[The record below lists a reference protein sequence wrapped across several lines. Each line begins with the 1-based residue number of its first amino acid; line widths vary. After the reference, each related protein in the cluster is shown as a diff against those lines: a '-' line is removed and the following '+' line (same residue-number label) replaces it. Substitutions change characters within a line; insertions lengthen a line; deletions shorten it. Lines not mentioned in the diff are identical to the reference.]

1 MAELNIPITKELEA
15 NVAIRYD
22 NYSDVG
28 GTWNP
33 KVSFRYQP
41 MQQLLF
47 RGSYNKGFRAPTLQD
62 MYSPNSVTYTGNPY
76 DDPLLC
82 PNGVVNSAAGGVAS
96 RDCGM
101 QFQQQQGGNLEL
113 KPETSKAWTLGF
125 AVQPMDSTTFGID
138 YWNYNVSQSIGPTG
152 EEVIFGDPT
161 KYAAQFQR
169 CGQLSADEFA
179 KMSNVCGG
187 DASPNTLAYI
197 INKQLNLGN
206 YKTDG
211 IDVTATWQGKA
222 TDWGRFNF
230 GWKGTYVM
238 TYEYQLEKDA
248 AYNNNLGVYFNGG
261 PVARYRQV
269 MNFGWQYG
277 AWASQLLNR
286 YTSAYR
292 DENTD
297 ENDNPRT
304 VAGNNVWD
312 LAVTWSGVK
321 GLALTAGVTN
331 LFDYKPPFSNQGG
344 GFQVGYDYR
353 YANPIGRAF
362 LLRGT
367 YQF

>member
-1 MAELNIPITKELEA
+1 M
-15 NVAIRYD
+15 
-22 NYSDVG
+22 
-28 GTWNP
+28 
-33 KVSFRYQP
+33 
-41 MQQLLF
+41 
-47 RGSYNKGFRAPTLQD
+47 
-62 MYSPNSVTYTGNPY
+62 
-76 DDPLLC
+76 LC

-101 QFQQQQGGNLEL
+101 QFQQQQGGNQQL
-113 KPETSKAWTLGF
+113 KPETSKAYSLGF
-125 AVQPMDSTTFGID
+125 ALQPIASVTVGLD
-138 YWNYNVSQSIGPTG
+138 YWNYKVSDSIGPTG

-161 KYAAQFQR
+161 KYAAQFVR
-169 CGQLSADEFA
+169 CRQLSAAEA
-179 KMSNVCGG
+179 ANLSSVCGG

-206 YKTDG
+206 YNTDG
-211 IDVTATWQGKA
+211 IDFSATWQSAA
-222 TDWGRFNF
+222 TDYGRFSA
-230 GWKGTYVM
+230 GIKATYVM

-261 PVARYRQV
+261 PVARYRHV

-277 AWASQLLNR
+277 AWATQLVNR
-286 YTSAYR
+286 YTSGYQ

-297 ENDNPRT
+297 ENDNLRD
-304 VAGNNVWD
+304 VAANNVWD

-321 GLALTAGVTN
+321 GLTVTGGLTN
-331 LFDYKPPFSNQGG
+331 LFDSDPPFSNQGG